1 MRTLGNILWH
11 IPFLGFV
18 TATFTYLIGL
28 ILTLLVITAP
38 IGLGLMEYGK
48 FLYFP
53 FGHAMVSKK
62 ELNIEQN
69 KYWKAYSTIVM
80 VVYFPFGLIYA
91 VMAAIQA
98 AVLALSIIGIP
109 IALIIAKSLGTYLNP
124 VNKKCVH
131 IAVQDELERRKA
143 QAIVSR
149 ELGEP
154 GPAPARK
161 EPERAT
167 VKAEPEVKAPGEEK
181 FLHAAE
187 QRAEATPSR
196 PASLSE
202 RLQEISSGKAEVPG
216 TVPPAPKEP
225 ETAQP
230 QGRTQEEEKILPAPW
245 GAETGSPW
253 PKVSPQLLKVLAAV
267 GILASAIFG
276 AWLWEL
282 VRQRDEATRDVLQQQ
297 QHALNK
303 AEQARRAAEAE
314 ARQLREA
321 ANEARRQRE
330 AASEAERR
338 MQERQPEAERSSTAA
353 PQPEPEGED
362 RPALVEFKIVNNT
375 SSTVNVAF
383 FDRDNHV
390 HLDPPEERFYIQGGN
405 STRNYQISCGPSQV
419 ICYGAHMQGSGL
431 RPFWGTGQSGTEPC
445 VGCCLT
451 CPASSPLLKTLNDS
465 DSRRPNPTITWKIT
479 DNTAKPLSVALYAP
493 ARRWGW
499 PGWNQNWTMR
509 SGENTYTVPCNE
521 GERICYGAW
530 VVNNVNGL
538 YWGAGPF
545 GQHACTNCCGI
556 CDGGTY
562 TASLSD

>member
-1 MRTLGNILWH
+1 
-11 IPFLGFV
+11 
-18 TATFTYLIGL
+18 
-28 ILTLLVITAP
+28 
-38 IGLGLMEYGK
+38 
-48 FLYFP
+48 
-53 FGHAMVSKK
+53 
-62 ELNIEQN
+62 
-69 KYWKAYSTIVM
+69 
-80 VVYFPFGLIYA
+80 
-91 VMAAIQA
+91 
-98 AVLALSIIGIP
+98 
-109 IALIIAKSLGTYLNP
+109 
-124 VNKKCVH
+124 
-131 IAVQDELERRKA
+131 
-143 QAIVSR
+143 
-149 ELGEP
+149 
-154 GPAPARK
+154 
-161 EPERAT
+161 
-167 VKAEPEVKAPGEEK
+167 
-181 FLHAAE
+181 
-187 QRAEATPSR
+187 
-196 PASLSE
+196 
-202 RLQEISSGKAEVPG
+202 
-216 TVPPAPKEP
+216 
-225 ETAQP
+225 
-230 QGRTQEEEKILPAPW
+230 
-245 GAETGSPW
+245 
-253 PKVSPQLLKVLAAV
+253 LKVLAAV

-321 ANEARRQRE
+321 ANESRRQRE

-338 MQERQPEAERSSTAA
+338 MQERQPEAERSTAA

-362 RPALVEFKIVNNT
+362 RPASNIVEFKIVNNT

-405 STRNYQISCGPSQV
+405 STQNYQISCGPSQV

-431 RPFWGTGQSGTEPC
+431 RPFWGTGQNGTEPC

-479 DNTAKPLSVALYAP
+479 DNTTKPLSVALYAP